1 MTPVL
6 TARWENINARCT
18 EINRP
23 GLQFKSAKKQ
33 SSCWGSALAGQF
45 LCCPPFSPFLLSQV
59 LRIHI
64 HVFMWSTCTT
74 MWVDIFN
81 MKVLHRLLIAMDVHD
96 NQVFSR
102 VKERC
107 MRRLLDTVFPLHEFD
122 LKRVA
127 YLPQELLW
135 KMTYTLTYIL
145 FGVNNYDQQ
154 LAFTIW
160 ICEVHVQLCN
170 SAFLM

>member
-1 MTPVL
+1 
-6 TARWENINARCT
+6 
-18 EINRP
+18 
-23 GLQFKSAKKQ
+23 
-33 SSCWGSALAGQF
+33 
-45 LCCPPFSPFLLSQV
+45 
-59 LRIHI
+59 
-64 HVFMWSTCTT
+64 
-74 MWVDIFN
+74 

-154 LAFTIW
+154 LAFTI
-160 ICEVHVQLCN
+160 
-170 SAFLM
+170 